1 MKTYTN
7 KFHNKHRYLN
17 IENSEI
23 STINDFDH
31 LLDKYKKPLQI
42 GVDSDNDNL
51 IDLLEKN
58 DFILKR
64 KCYEVEV
71 TKENLKYPLKK
82 VDICQCQYG
91 SLEYKK
97 CCQILYDYYALVH
110 YDISPLTASFD
121 DFVSTLPKEAI
132 YMREDGVITICAF
145 VEENEIAYLA
155 TSKSDS
161 KSRIVFLSALLTFL
175 FDKYQY
181 IFFEADDTD
190 YFATELKDMF
200 DINIKSSYDT
210 YIKYYKKHEANKF
223 S

>member
-7 KFHNKHRYLN
+7 KFHNKHTYLN

-31 LLDKYKKPLQI
+31 LLDEYKKPLQV
-42 GVDSDNDNL
+42 GVDSDNYKL
-51 IDLLEKN
+51 IDLLVKN

-71 TKENLKYPLKK
+71 TKADLKYPLKK
-82 VDICQCQYG
+82 ADIYKCHYG

-110 YDISPLTASFD
+110 SEVSPLTASFD
-121 DFVSTLPKEAI
+121 DFVSTLPKDTF
-132 YMREDGVITICAF
+132 YMKEDGVIINCAF

-161 KSRIVFLSALLTFL
+161 KTRRVFLSTLLTFL
-175 FDKYQY
+175 FDKYY
-181 IFFEADDTD
+181 KIFFEADDTD

-210 YIKYYKKHEANKF
+210 YIRY
-223 S
+223 

>member
-7 KFHNKHRYLN
+7 KFHDKHIYLY

-31 LLDKYKKPLQI
+31 LIDEYQKPLQV
-42 GVDSDNDNL
+42 GVDSDNDEL
-51 IDLLEKN
+51 IELLVKN

-71 TKENLKYPLKK
+71 TKADLKYPLENA
-82 VDICQCQYG
+82 DICQCHYG
-91 SLEYKK
+91 SSEYKK

-161 KSRIVFLSALLTFL
+161 KTRRVFLSALLTFL

-190 YFATELKDMF
+190 YFATELKDIF
-200 DINIKSSYDT
+200 DINIRNSYDT
-210 YIKYYKKHEANKF
+210 YIKYYKKHET
-223 S
+223 SIE

>member
-7 KFHNKHRYLN
+7 KFHDKHIYLD

-31 LLDKYKKPLQI
+31 LIDEYKKPLQV
-42 GVDSDNDNL
+42 GVDSDNYKL
-51 IDLLEKN
+51 IEFLMEN
-58 DFILKR
+58 NFVLKR

-71 TKENLKYPLKK
+71 AKEDLKYPLKK
-82 VDICQCQYG
+82 ADICQCHYG
-91 SLEYKK
+91 SYEYKK

-110 YDISPLTASFD
+110 YDVSPLTASFVE
-121 DFVSTLPKEAI
+121 FVNIIPKDALYI
-132 YMREDGVITICAF
+132 KEDGVITTCAF

-161 KSRIVFLSALLTFL
+161 KSRRVFLSALLTFL
-175 FDKYQY
+175 FDKYEE

-210 YIKYYKKHEANKF
+210 YIRY
-223 S
+223 

>member
-7 KFHNKHRYLN
+7 KFHDKHIYLD

-31 LLDKYKKPLQI
+31 LIDEYKKPLQV
-42 GVDSDNDNL
+42 GVDSDNYKL
-51 IDLLEKN
+51 IEFLMEN
-58 DFILKR
+58 NFVLKR

-71 TKENLKYPLKK
+71 AKEDLKYPLKK
-82 VDICQCQYG
+82 DDTYKCHYG
-91 SLEYKK
+91 SLEFKK

-110 YDISPLTASFD
+110 SEVSPLAASFD
-121 DFVSTLPKEAI
+121 DFVSTLPKDTF
-132 YMREDGVITICAF
+132 YMKEDGVITTCAF

-155 TSKSDS
+155 TRKSHS
-161 KSRIVFLSALLTFL
+161 KSRRVFLSALLNFL
-175 FDKYQY
+175 FDKYDK

-210 YIKYYKKHEANKF
+210 YIKY
-223 S
+223 